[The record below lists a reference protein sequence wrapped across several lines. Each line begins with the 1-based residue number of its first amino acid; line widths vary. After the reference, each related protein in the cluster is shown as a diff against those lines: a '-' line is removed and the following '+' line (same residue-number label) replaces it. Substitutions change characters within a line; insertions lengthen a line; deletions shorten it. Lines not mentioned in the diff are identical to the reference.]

1 MQRYRDGSCEMLLLS
16 PMLSVHQISLSFGG
30 EELFKDISFQLNPG
44 QRLGLVGRNGAGK
57 STLLKLIAGEL
68 RQDSGSINTPTG
80 FKIGFLTQDL
90 KINADLTVWDACATA
105 FGDIKRLE
113 ADMAEMTDAMG
124 SRTDYESQ
132 AYLDLIDRFHK
143 AQEQFQQIGGYT
155 FQVDMERVLKG
166 LGFTQEDFHK
176 PLNTFSGGWQMRVEL
191 AKILLQQNDLLLL
204 DEPTNHLDI
213 ESIMWLENF
222 LAESAQAVILVS
234 HDRTFLNN
242 ATDRTLEIVL
252 GRSYDFPAPYFR
264 YLTLRE
270 EIREKQ
276 RQAAINQQREIKH
289 TEQLIEKFRYKANK
303 AAFAQSL
310 IKKLDKMERL
320 EVDVE
325 DHRAMTI
332 KFPPAPHS
340 GKVVLKLEGIHKHY
354 GPKHVLRGL
363 DMELVRGD
371 KVAFVGQNGQGKS
384 TLVKI
389 IADHLAHE
397 GNVTIGHQVQ
407 MAYYAQDQ
415 ADALDG
421 SLTVLQ
427 TIENAS
433 PEDVRSQARKIL
445 GNFMFSGEDVD
456 KKVKVLSGGERGRLA
471 MCKLMLRP
479 MNVLIMD
486 EPTNHLDMV
495 AKDVLKAALNTYDGT
510 LILVS
515 HDREFLTGLAN
526 TTYEFKEGKVK
537 HHLGGIEYFLEQRQL
552 EDMRALETQQKAKEA
567 SPKTKAASHHKEQ
580 RAKIKDLEKQIKQA
594 ERAMNRTQETYE
606 ALQTE
611 LDAMDAVLADPEQF
625 KEASA
630 DPDYYTRYEALQQ
643 KVESAFNAWEEASE
657 SFNARQADLER
668 ATA

>member
-1 MQRYRDGSCEMLLLS
+1 
-16 PMLSVHQISLSFGG
+16 MLSVHQISLAFGG

-57 STLLKLIAGEL
+57 STLLKLIAGQMC
-68 RQDSGSINTPTG
+68 QDSGNINTPTG
-80 FKIGFLTQDL
+80 FTIGFLTQDL
-90 KINADLTVWDACATA
+90 RVSTDLTVWDACALA
-105 FGDIKRLE
+105 FGDIQRLE
-113 ADMAEMTDAMG
+113 AEMAEMTEQMG
-124 SRTDYESQ
+124 TRTDYESQ
-132 AYLDLIDRFHK
+132 EYLDLIDKFHK
-143 AQEQFQQIGGYT
+143 AQEHFQQIGGYT
-155 FQVDMERVLKG
+155 FQGDMERVLKG
-166 LGFTQEDFHK
+166 LGFKQEDFHK
-176 PLNTFSGGWQMRVEL
+176 ELNTFSGGWQMRVEL

-213 ESIMWLENF
+213 ESIMWLEKF
-222 LAESAQAVILVS
+222 LAESSQAVILVS

-242 ATDRTLEIVL
+242 ATNRTLEIVL
-252 GRSYDFPAPYFR
+252 GRSYDFPAPYFK
-264 YLTLRE
+264 YLVLRE

-289 TEQLIEKFRYKANK
+289 TEQLIEKFRYKASK

-310 IKKLDKMERL
+310 IKKLDKMDRL

-325 DHRAMTI
+325 DHRAMNI

-340 GKVVLKLEGIHKHY
+340 GKVVLKLENIHKHY

-363 DMELVRGD
+363 DLELVRGD

-389 IADHLAHE
+389 IADQLEHE
-397 GNVTIGHQVQ
+397 GDVTVGHQVQ
-407 MAYYAQDQ
+407 IAYYAQDQ

-421 SLTVLQ
+421 NLTVLE
-427 TIENAS
+427 TIEHAA
-433 PEDVRSQARKIL
+433 PENMRPLARKML
-445 GNFMFSGEDVD
+445 GNFMFSGEDVE

-515 HDREFLTGLAN
+515 HDREFLAGLAHV
-526 TTYEFKEGKVK
+526 TFEFKDGQVK
-537 HHLGGIEYFLEQRQL
+537 QHLGGIEYFLEQRQL
-552 EDMRALETQQKAKEA
+552 EDMRALESQKQVKEQQAKAK
-567 SPKTKAASHHKEQ
+567 PGGQHKAQ
-580 RAKIKDLEKQIKQA
+580 RALIKDLEKQVKQA
-594 ERAMNRTQETYE
+594 ERAMTKAQEAYE
-606 ALQTE
+606 SAQSE
-611 LDAMDAVLADPEQF
+611 LDAMDAILADPAQF
-625 KEASA
+625 KAASS
-630 DPDYYTRYEALQQ
+630 DPDYYTKYEAQQ
-643 KVESAFNAWEEASE
+643 KQTEAAFTSWEEASE
-657 SFNARQADLER
+657 SFNARKASLEE
-668 ATA
+668 AKA